1 MSQIEFLLANSY
13 IGSDRIS
20 QRGDGNQEFET
31 KIRNQEMRIE
41 ELQQEIRKL
50 KINSRESKH
59 SLPKD

>member
-20 QRGDGNQEFET
+20 QRVDGNQGFET